1 MKWPQGNTLDLIRN
15 RFNQM
20 GFPDTIRG
28 IVGTYIKIL
37 LPKENQMYYICRKKI
52 PAIILCVCD
61 YQLMFTHCYAEEVG
75 LNHDA
80 RVLRRSEIWTYLN
93 RLKKL

>member
-1 MKWPQGNTLDLIRN
+1 MAPRKHFGLIRN

-20 GFPDTIRG
+20 GFPYTIRG
-28 IVGTYIKIL
+28 IDGTYIKIV

-52 PAIILCVCD
+52 LAIILCVCH
-61 YQLMFTHCYAEEVG
+61 YQLMFTHCYAGEVG
-75 LNHDA
+75 SNHDA